1 MPQNQG
7 VSVKKMI
14 FSPVAVC
21 VMLIA
26 ISCKTVPAVTEQEAA
41 NAVPEPI
48 EQAAFVDAYQ
58 AVLPLIIDNAE
69 YYMVKSGDTLTRI
82 ARTKYGRGNAFFFP
96 LIMAASNG
104 ERLVD
109 IVDPDNIEP
118 GMELIIPNLEENCT
132 NPEIRG
138 RLKTLLLSV
147 SEIYEKRPETRWSS
161 EMISGLTTAAQDL

>member
-1 MPQNQG
+1 VG
-7 VSVKKMI
+7 KTK
-14 FSPVAVC
+14 FLLAAVC
-21 VMLIA
+21 VLLTA
-26 ISCKTVPAVTEQEAA
+26 ISCKTAPAATEMEQEAA
-41 NAVPEPI
+41 GAVPEPI

-58 AVLPLIIDNAE
+58 AVLPLILDNAE
-69 YYMVKSGDTLTRI
+69 HYMVKSDDTLTRI

-118 GMELIIPNLEENCT
+118 GMELIIPNLEANCA

-147 SEIYEKRPETRWSS
+147 SEIYEKRPETKWSS